1 MNKLK
6 GGALGARDL
15 QSMLANTYDKKGKN
29 LDGFEIDKNLS
40 GRRTKVWHNNETN
53 QTVVGHRGTANAK
66 DWITDTGM
74 AFGYEKGKRFQHA
87 KKAQNKAEEKYGR
100 ENTTTIGHSLGGR
113 LAEKY
118 GNKSNEVITVNKAV
132 IPKTTLDVVPKNQF
146 DIRSSRDVVSAL
158 PERNKNLHT
167 IHSKTWNP
175 LKEHKTEIL
184 LRQPDRVYGKEELNG
199 SGFNNSEIFLNHDP
213 LVQQRLNDYLNQLRD
228 NGNKY
233 PELYRD
239 LMINRRV
246 IAGTPKSNDL
256 VRYNELYSDF
266 VNKSKMNQSK

>member
-1 MNKLK
+1 M
-6 GGALGARDL
+6 
-15 QSMLANTYDKKGKN
+15 
-29 LDGFEIDKNLS
+29 
-40 GRRTKVWHNNETN
+40 
-53 QTVVGHRGTANAK
+53 
-66 DWITDTGM
+66 
-74 AFGYEKGKRFQHA
+74 
-87 KKAQNKAEEKYGR
+87 
-100 ENTTTIGHSLGGR
+100 TTIGHSLGGR

-118 GNKSNEVITVNKAV
+118 GHKSNEVITVNKAV

-167 IHSKTWNP
+167 IHSKSWNP
-175 LKEHKTEIL
+175 LKEHKTEVL
-184 LRQPDRVYGKEELNG
+184 LRQPNRVYGKEQLEG
-199 SGFNNSEIFLNHDP
+199 SGLNDSEIFLNHDP

-233 PELYRD
+233 PELYKD

-256 VRYNELYSDF
+256 IRYNQLYSDF
-266 VNKSKMNQSK
+266 VNNSKINQSK